1 MLALSMGVE
10 EILPLLQ
17 KSDNKSSR
25 DRCMRVVDKES
36 QVLFI
41 QYDKRSL
48 HSEYQFKRDYSTT

>member
-17 KSDNKSSR
+17 KSVKSSR